1 MRYYALEEI
10 INVSQRTV
18 YVVWISLG
26 ALYQGV
32 HTVHDLKLHI
42 IFGAFKSVVK
52 LVRYHKRSEDQN
64 EHRDRHSRS
73 VRGEHTNA
81 DNYSYYA
88 DDKQEVSDNG
98 FHQKLGQQT
107 SEQIEIEQ
115 CKYKSRNSTK
125 KQAKTIG
132 FSTPVTIKLAHN
144 HIYIEQAGH
153 CGDFE
158 WARIKRFVRIKS
170 MFIMDMGYGRGY
182 LIPNE
187 SIQGREQELV
197 DMVKK
202 QLPETKTK
210 GLKAFA

>member
-1 MRYYALEEI
+1 FTLAWIVILFATWNMEQ
-10 INVSQRTV
+10 S
-18 YVVWISLG
+18 VW
-26 ALYQGV
+26 
-32 HTVHDLKLHI
+32 
-42 IFGAFKSVVK
+42 
-52 LVRYHKRSEDQN
+52 
-64 EHRDRHSRS
+64 
-73 VRGEHTNA
+73 
-81 DNYSYYA
+81 
-88 DDKQEVSDNG
+88 
-98 FHQKLGQQT
+98 HQKLLMTFCILIFPVLQP
-107 SEQIEIEQ
+107 
-115 CKYKSRNSTK
+115 YLLWNSTK